1 VTVLRSDRFERPE
14 PARSALDALAAL
26 HDRPPARRTA
36 LPSGLGVLDEV
47 LDGGVRPGE
56 LALLVGKPAV
66 GKTILALQWA
76 RYVARSGAVAVYA
89 CYEHDEATLLGRLLA
104 SELGEM
110 VEEGDASISG
120 VSPDTLVECAHR
132 VGSSRMPLADAVA
145 SHRALAEASR
155 RVARYADRLVL
166 AASSRLTVAGLAEV
180 VRSRPDVPV
189 VLFVD
194 YLQKVPVPGAE
205 HLAGDRVVTVAEEL
219 KTLALEEDIAIVGI
233 TAVDQV
239 GLAARRVHGH
249 HARGASSLAYESD
262 VVVVLNE
269 KLDIVSRAH
278 LADSPTRSD
287 EFRHQ
292 VVFSVEKHRR
302 GVPTDLEFDKDFV
315 CSRFDST
322 GRWVA
327 ERLWTEGSFER

>member
-1 VTVLRSDRFERPE
+1 MTVLRSERFERPAS
-14 PARSALDALAAL
+14 ARSALAALSSL

-36 LPSGLGVLDEV
+36 LPSGLRVLDEV

-110 VEEGDASISG
+110 VERDDASLAG

-132 VGSSRMPLADAVA
+132 VGSGRMPLAEAVA
-145 SHRALAEASR
+145 SHRAIAEASR

-166 AASSRLTVAGLAEV
+166 AASCRLPVDGLAEV
-180 VRSRPDVPV
+180 VASRPDVPV

-194 YLQKVPVPGAE
+194 YVQKVPVTGSGRDVGDAIVPIAE
-205 HLAGDRVVTVAEEL
+205 QL
-219 KTLALEEDIAIVGI
+219 KALALDEDIAVVGI

-249 HARGASSLAYESD
+249 HARDASSLAYESD

-278 LADSPTRSD
+278 LAHSSTRSD
-287 EFRHQ
+287 EFRRQ

-315 CSRFDST
+315 CSRFDAT

-327 ERLWTEGSFER
+327 ERLWSEGSLEA